1 MKLVVLYGAPA
12 TGKYTVGKILAEKL
26 GCKLF
31 HNHLVIDLLKEVL
44 NERNEKTN
52 KLDHEITLQ
61 ILKEMDNQNIE
72 GVIYTFVYNPNTDK
86 QFVTNLSQF
95 TNNDT
100 HFIELYCGE
109 DTLMERVTTESRKPF
124 KKVHKKEHLEKFL
137 KSGNYQSSIDLV
149 TSIKIDSTNLTPEQT
164 VGKILDCIQ

>member
-26 GCKLF
+26 GYKLF
-31 HNHLVIDLLKEVL
+31 HNHLVIDLLKEIL

-61 ILKEMDNQNIE
+61 ILREMDNQNIE

-100 HFIELYCGE
+100 HFVELYCSK
-109 DTLMERVTTESRKPF
+109 DTLMERVANESRKPF

-137 KSGNYQSSIDLV
+137 KSGEYQSSIDFI
-149 TSIKIDSTNLTPEQT
+149 TNTTIDSTDLTPEQT